1 MGKVKGTGEVSQWNA
16 SESCLYCVRS
26 FLTGGGMHSA
36 LCTVCDYA
44 CDFRQ
49 IGRERAGESPVQPLT
64 RTLMSAARAQRKSN

>member
-1 MGKVKGTGEVSQWNA
+1 MGKGMEKGEVSEWNA

-26 FLTGGGMHSA
+26 FLTGGGMHCA

-49 IGRERAGESPVQPLT
+49 IGRES
-64 RTLMSAARAQRKSN
+64 